1 MRFPPRT
8 LEGIAN
14 ASIDC
19 AFRRWERP
27 RVEAGGRQLTAIGV
41 IGFDSVETV
50 AREAVTDVEAA
61 RAGFESAAQL
71 IGFLDRREAGDIH
84 RVMLRVVG
92 PDPRVALRD
101 AVPDAAE
108 IDHLCRRLDRLD
120 RASSHGPWT
129 RDVLELIAANPER
142 RAGEL
147 AAEVGRERLAFKVDV
162 RKLKQ
167 LGLTESLPIGYRISP
182 RGRAVLER
190 LREGVRPA

>member
-14 ASIDC
+14 GSIDC

>member
-14 ASIDC
+14 GSIDR